1 MKLCSYNEF
10 MTFLQSSEVVFS
22 LVCVVI
28 LFQVVWETWERSGK
42 RVRDYNLY
50 TGVLGTAYLLF
61 KSYQVTRNED
71 DLKLCLEN
79 VEACDV
85 ASRDS
90 E

>member
-1 MKLCSYNEF
+1 M
-10 MTFLQSSEVVFS
+10 
-22 LVCVVI
+22 
-28 LFQVVWETWERSGK
+28 WETWERSGK
-42 RVRDYNLY
+42 RVRDYKFY

-71 DLKLCLEN
+71 DLKLCLEI

>member
-1 MKLCSYNEF
+1 MGLVSKATENLQLLFRNVL
-10 MTFLQSSEVVFS
+10 FLW
-22 LVCVVI
+22 LIC
-28 LFQVVWETWERSGK
+28 FQVVWETWERSGK
-42 RVRDYNLY
+42 RVRDCNLY

-71 DLKLCLEN
+71 DLKLCSEI